1 MGESFILRKSP
12 IEYSGEK
19 ITVAVT
25 GAAGRIGRSFIEYAG
40 ENYTVAAVIHPDQSE
55 EDLPPVDRVIKTDI
69 THLERLKEA
78 FAGCDAVVHLAADPS
93 PRADW
98 ESVSHNNISGTYS
111 VFVAAKA
118 AGCRK
123 VVFASSIHAV
133 SGYPREHQVHP
144 DEPVNP
150 GDLYGVSK
158 CFGEAMA
165 RFMATQQDL
174 PAIAVRIGGFKARE
188 KARETENIQTLRAFV
203 SQRDLDQLL
212 KLCVDDRNLQFAIF
226 HGLSDNVFNRMD
238 TSSARELLG
247 YQPVD
252 SFLELNRYLA
262 DLELSRM
269 VSNES
274 EKGKNNTSGIQKD
287 LEG

>member
-1 MGESFILRKSP
+1 MGESFILRKTP
-12 IEYSGEK
+12 IDYNGEK

-25 GAAGRIGRSFIEYAG
+25 GAAGRIGRSFIEFAG
-40 ENYTVAAVIHPDQSE
+40 GGYHTVGVIHPDE
-55 EDLPPVDRVIKTDI
+55 PEDDLPRVGKVVKTDI
-69 THLERLKEA
+69 TDLKRLKEA
-78 FAGCDAVVHLAADPS
+78 FTGCDAVVHLAADPS

-111 VFVAAKA
+111 VFVAAKS

-165 RFMATQQDL
+165 RFMATQHDL
-174 PAIAVRIGGFKARE
+174 PSIAVRIGGFKARE

-203 SQRDLDQLL
+203 SRRDLDQLL
-212 KLCVDDRNLQFAIF
+212 KLCVDDRHLQFAIL

-238 TSSARELLG
+238 TTSARELLG
-247 YQPVD
+247 YHPED
-252 SFLELNRYLA
+252 SFLKLNRYLA
-262 DLELSRM
+262 DLELDRK

-274 EKGKNNTSGIQKD
+274 EKGKDNISGIQKD
-287 LEG
+287 LEK

>member
-1 MGESFILRKSP
+1 MGESFIVRKTP
-12 IEYSGEK
+12 VDYPGEK

-25 GAAGRIGRSFIEYAG
+25 GAAGRIGRSFIGYAG
-40 ENYTVAAVIHPDQSE
+40 RGYKIVAVIHPDDPE
-55 EDLPPVDRVIKTDI
+55 ADLPPVEMVVKTDI
-69 THLERLKEA
+69 TDLDRLKKA
-78 FAGCDAVVHLAADPS
+78 FNGCDAVVHLAADPS

-98 ESVSHNNISGTYS
+98 ESVSHNNISGTYG

-144 DEPVNP
+144 EEPVNP

-174 PAIAVRIGGFKARE
+174 PSIVIRIGGFKARE
-188 KARETENIQTLRAFV
+188 KARETENIRILRAFV
-203 SQRDLDQLL
+203 SHRDLDQLL
-212 KLCVDDRNLQFAIF
+212 KLCVDDRYLQFAIF

-238 TSSARELLG
+238 TTSARELLG
-247 YQPVD
+247 YKPED
-252 SFLELNRYLA
+252 SFLELNRYLS
-262 DLELSRM
+262 DLELSRK

-274 EKGKNNTSGIQKD
+274 EKGKNNVSGIQKD
-287 LEG
+287 LES